1 MQNGGSESFGIP
13 LGFLFPKSNPKA
25 VQYFSDCRAEK
36 DKSLKTQILVY
47 KF

>member
-36 DKSLKTQILVY
+36 DKFLKTQFLV
-47 KF
+47 